1 MRAMILAAA
10 ASTALILAA
19 APSRSEE
26 TPTATGSQPDQ
37 LPAPT
42 ESKSD
47 ESPAAAESRPDETL
61 AAAESKERELVL
73 PPGFRPKKRGK
84 FVVYCKRD
92 AVLGTRMAAERCY
105 DEEGIRAMLRA
116 QAEDREKVDQM
127 RRICGSMEQCGGGG

>member
-1 MRAMILAAA
+1 MRIPVLAALLLLALALAPPESRSDEPPAAEATEPAPPPAPATPADEPVTDVTEPA
-10 ASTALILAA
+10 ASTA
-19 APSRSEE
+19 
-26 TPTATGSQPDQ
+26 
-37 LPAPT
+37 
-42 ESKSD
+42 K
-47 ESPAAAESRPDETL
+47 AE
-61 AAAESKERELVL
+61 ERELVL